1 MISQAIRTTF
11 SIHSAVFVRSGL
23 TVSRL
28 WGSVKVRF
36 GFDLNLRWKN
46 FEFDPTILRA
56 NSTQPPF
63 SHPLSSCLQFFHLPL
78 PFFHSSIF
86 HSPSSL
92 PPSSIPPLP
101 FPLFLT
107 PSSAAGL
114 PPVPGVPFQARPAG
128 FGATDYSQLF
138 SLRAAVSFCTDP

>member
-92 PPSSIPPLP
+92 PPSSFPPSSIPPLP
-101 FPLFLT
+101 FPPLPYPFFRCRIA
-107 PSSAAGL
+107 SSA
-114 PPVPGVPFQARPAG
+114 RR
-128 FGATDYSQLF
+128 SF
-138 SLRAAVSFCTDP
+138 SSSASWLWSD